1 MTNIEPTIQ
10 IFVLPGPNRT
20 WSYDFGIRI
29 VWTIWTHFS
38 WNSIDLCYQHWSTKF
53 GLQDWWVAFFPNSYR
68 RNYPFMETW
77 PDMAHVPPIIL
88 ILHMPPASKARH
100 SKQLAINALHILKV
114 DHLAEIRLLE
124 HIKTLHVIIDPNIFR
139 VKTSQHYSHHNSS
152 NINLLKM
159 QFFLINFNPE
169 KLFEVPQV
177 GDRIFG
183 PACHFEAP
191 GHRSPWRPPRR
202 LSKAGTP
209 QPRRGRWALPS
220 AAAFGLRRFPG
231 AVGRCGFGRTTA
243 QRPRRRGDESCGNA
257 ELYTRSTD
265 KGTMNVLDPTSS
277 KLFKAKNFHKPTEQV
292 SRPLDTTWPSTE
304 RSAK

>member
-1 MTNIEPTIQ
+1 MWSLIPTFFASKHPNI
-10 IFVLPGPNRT
+10 
-20 WSYDFGIRI
+20 IRI
-29 VWTIWTHFS
+29 TT
-38 WNSIDLCYQHWSTKF
+38 
-53 GLQDWWVAFFPNSYR
+53 LQ
-68 RNYPFMETW
+68 T
-77 PDMAHVPPIIL
+77 L
-88 ILHMPPASKARH
+88 ICWKCKL
-100 SKQLAINALHILKV
+100 
-114 DHLAEIRLLE
+114 
-124 HIKTLHVIIDPNIFR
+124 
-139 VKTSQHYSHHNSS
+139 
-152 NINLLKM
+152 
-159 QFFLINFNPE
+159 FLMNFNPE

-177 GDRIFG
+177 GDGIFG

-243 QRPRRRGDESCGNA
+243 QRPRRRGDDESCGNA

-277 KLFKAKNFHKPTEQV
+277 KLFKAENFHKPTEQV
-292 SRPLDTTWPSTE
+292 SRPLNTTWPSTE